1 LNGLPVSLER
11 EYAAA
16 LRVRSISAN
25 AYGVLMGRVLEMVC
39 EDRNAKGN
47 NSFRKLEDLAK
58 KGEIPPKL
66 VKVADS
72 LRVFRN
78 VGAHAV
84 LGKLTT
90 QEVPILEELTRAILE
105 YVYTAPFLAAQAEKA
120 LKRLKRRKGHSSGG
134 GASAS

>member
-58 KGEIPPKL
+58 KGEIPPKI
-66 VKVADS
+66 
-72 LRVFRN
+72 
-78 VGAHAV
+78 
-84 LGKLTT
+84 GK
-90 QEVPILEELTRAILE
+90 
-105 YVYTAPFLAAQAEKA
+105 
-120 LKRLKRRKGHSSGG
+120 GC
-134 GASAS
+134 